1 VASPHATLADVLRGD
16 VTNLRNAYFDH
27 TSRHRCRTDS
37 GCELRRI
44 LKEAR
49 DYAREI
55 PDVPIRVEGRLGA
68 RVPKPGL
75 DRLDVGAISD
85 EQAGEVV
92 P

>member
-1 VASPHATLADVLRGD
+1 
-16 VTNLRNAYFDH
+16 
-27 TSRHRCRTDS
+27 
-37 GCELRRI
+37 
-44 LKEAR
+44 
-49 DYAREI
+49 
-55 PDVPIRVEGRLGA
+55 VPIRVEGRLGA